1 MSLIDGLI
9 ISEILQPTQL
19 SRPKHFKTTLMAAS
33 KGNSSRSFVAGTAG
47 RSEDRRIVDRTIK
60 TITTK
65 VVTTPEVVVT
75 KTVDWKPGA
84 LVYLSGP
91 VLLGDFKNYSYPYL
105 PNLTDPRI
113 PWPTS
118 SKTTGPLKY
127 ASANTRS
134 SRSKVGVIEKKE
146 DSLRQELIKVW
157 KKNLTTVQVC
167 QICRG

>member
-75 KTVDWKPGA
+75 KTVDWKPGHWC
-84 LVYLSGP
+84 
-91 VLLGDFKNYSYPYL
+91 
-105 PNLTDPRI
+105 T
-113 PWPTS
+113 
-118 SKTTGPLKY
+118 
-127 ASANTRS
+127 
-134 SRSKVGVIEKKE
+134 
-146 DSLRQELIKVW
+146 
-157 KKNLTTVQVC
+157 
-167 QICRG
+167 